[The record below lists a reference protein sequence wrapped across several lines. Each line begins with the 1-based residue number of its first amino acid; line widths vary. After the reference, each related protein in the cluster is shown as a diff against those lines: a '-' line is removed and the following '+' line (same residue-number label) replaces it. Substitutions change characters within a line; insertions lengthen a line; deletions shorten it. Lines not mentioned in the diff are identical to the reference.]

1 MTILKLLRNISF
13 ITLFVYHYLLFVDHV
28 FSCQNDFSN
37 LTSKTKKRSLL
48 LPALKRIV
56 CFCGSVLLVATA
68 FTQGKVLVSYAF
80 VDDSYYQFIAPTKTI
95 IMKQILIALAVIM
108 MTLPCC

>member
-1 MTILKLLRNISF
+1 MTLFMLLKNISF

-48 LPALKRIV
+48 LPALKRMF
-56 CFCGSVLLVATA
+56 CFSGSLLLLLRPSP
-68 FTQGKVLVSYAF
+68 QGKVLVSYAF

>member
-1 MTILKLLRNISF
+1 MLLKNISF

-68 FTQGKVLVSYAF
+68 FTAGRGVGF
-80 VDDSYYQFIAPTKTI
+80 VRF
-95 IMKQILIALAVIM
+95 
-108 MTLPCC
+108 C